1 MGAMKSLTSIVR
13 TAIATATISKT
24 SRPPMAARI
33 RQNRRIS
40 DCSAASSEPGPVR
53 EANGVR
59 APASQRWP
67 ATQDL
72 PLTNGALGAG
82 AVREP
87 ARTGRCSRYNRRR
100 IPTASRDKVASAQGS
115 VELLQCRGAG
125 NQFLLAQL
133 AQRRVDGVQRR
144 MHVAC
149 VAVQIQKA
157 GDDLARSM
165 ALLKE

>member
-40 DCSAASSEPGPVR
+40 DCSAVSSEPG
-53 EANGVR
+53 
-59 APASQRWP
+59 
-67 ATQDL
+67 
-72 PLTNGALGAG
+72 G

-87 ARTGRCSRYNRRR
+87 ARTGRCCHYNRRR
-100 IPTASRDKVASAQGS
+100 IPTVSRDDVASAQRS

-125 NQFLLAQL
+125 NQFLLTQL
-133 AQRRVDGVQRR
+133 AQRRVDGVQ
-144 MHVAC
+144 
-149 VAVQIQKA
+149 
-157 GDDLARSM
+157 
-165 ALLKE
+165 